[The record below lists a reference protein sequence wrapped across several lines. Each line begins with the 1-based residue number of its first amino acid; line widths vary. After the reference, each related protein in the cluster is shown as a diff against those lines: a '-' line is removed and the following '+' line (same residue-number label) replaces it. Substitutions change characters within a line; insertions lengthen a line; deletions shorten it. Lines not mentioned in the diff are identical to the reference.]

1 MKKKITF
8 IIFVLIF
15 LNLEAQTEKEVTL
28 ETKTGKIFGTLLIPY
43 ESESLPV
50 ALIIAGSGPTDR
62 NGNSPMTQNNCLRM
76 LAMGLSDNGIASLR
90 YDKRGIGE
98 SKDTGLDENN
108 LRFENYIDDAKE
120 WIEFLNKDKMFN
132 RIIVIG
138 HSEGSLIGMIAS
150 QNEKVD
156 KFISLAGV
164 GEPANQII
172 KKQLSTQPKEISE
185 PAIKILDTLK
195 SGKSVKVFPQNL
207 YSLFRPSIQPYLVSW
222 FKYDPQKEIA
232 KLKIPILILQ
242 GTTDIQV
249 GIDNAAKLASANPN
263 AKKVI
268 IVGMNHILKESV
280 MDREKNIETYSNPE
294 LPLKEGLI
302 NIISDFI
309 KE

>member
-15 LNLEAQTEKEVTL
+15 LNIEAQTESEVTL
-28 ETKTGKIFGTLLIPY
+28 ETKTGKIFGSLLIPY
-43 ESESLPV
+43 EANNFPV
-50 ALIIAGSGPTDR
+50 ALLIAGSGPTDR
-62 NGNSPMTQNNCLRM
+62 NGNNPMMQNNCLRM

-90 YDKRGIGE
+90 YDKRGIGK
-98 SKDTGLDENN
+98 SKDAGSDENN
-108 LRFENYIDDAKE
+108 LRFENYIDDAKK

-164 GEPANQII
+164 GEPASQII
-172 KKQLSTQPKEISE
+172 KKQFSTQPKEILE
-185 PAIKILDTLK
+185 PALKILDTLET
-195 SGKSVKVFPQNL
+195 GKTVKVVPQIL
-207 YSLFRPSIQPYLVSW
+207 YSVFRPSIQPYLISW

-232 KLKIPILILQ
+232 KLKIPILIIQ

-249 GIDNAAKLASANPN
+249 DVDNADKLVSANPN
-263 AKKVI
+263 AKKI
-268 IVGMNHILKESV
+268 LLKGMNHILKESEL
-280 MDREKNIETYSNPE
+280 DKQKNIATYSNPE
-294 LPLKEGLI
+294 LPLKDSLI
-302 NIISDFI
+302 TFISDFI